1 MPLTAYVPLDPERF
15 RRDNRSV
22 AYSPLLPAGAYVYIQ
37 DCSGTV
43 WILPDGT
50 HRHPHVLGRARPAV
64 AAGELITGENGEV
77 LSINNLSGTFQC
89 ASDSLLTAV
98 GGLVKQG
105 AKISADA
112 ITIYEA

>member
-77 LSINNLSGTFQC
+77 LSINNLSGTLSVRFGQFAHGSGRTRQARSEDFC
-89 ASDSLLTAV
+89 RRDYNL
-98 GGLVKQG
+98 
-105 AKISADA
+105 
-112 ITIYEA
+112 